1 MLLIVFFIH
10 QVSLGATVRL
20 GSGTIRT
27 TQIVRPVTFSISKMR
42 YVKNSPI
49 YILLS
54 RKKRKKIMII
64 IIIIIII
71 IINCGLWDLLD
82 VKSEAGLL
90 LAIMSFRPQTYA
102 TKPQG
107 LVDSSKSLNIWSLLH
122 GIEPH
127 KHLPLSFYDKKLGF
141 ITEFGIF

>member
-1 MLLIVFFIH
+1 MLLIVIFIH

-42 YVKNSPI
+42 YVKNSPL

>member
-10 QVSLGATVRL
+10 QVSLGATVRP

-54 RKKRKKIMII
+54 RKKRKKIMIRIVI

-71 IINCGLWDLLD
+71 III
-82 VKSEAGLL
+82 K
-90 LAIMSFRPQTYA
+90 
-102 TKPQG
+102 
-107 LVDSSKSLNIWSLLH
+107 
-122 GIEPH
+122 
-127 KHLPLSFYDKKLGF
+127 
-141 ITEFGIF
+141 

>member
-1 MLLIVFFIH
+1 M
-10 QVSLGATVRL
+10 
-20 GSGTIRT
+20 
-27 TQIVRPVTFSISKMR
+27 
-42 YVKNSPI
+42 
-49 YILLS
+49 
-54 RKKRKKIMII
+54 
-64 IIIIIII
+64 II

-102 TKPQG
+102 KRPHG
-107 LVDSSKSLNIWSLLH
+107 LVDIWLLH

>member
-54 RKKRKKIMII
+54 RKKRKKIMIV
-64 IIIIIII
+64 IIIIII

-102 TKPQG
+102 TRPQG

>member
-71 IINCGLWDLLD
+71 INCGLWDLLD

-102 TKPQG
+102 TRPQG

-127 KHLPLSFYDKKLGF
+127 KHLPLSFLA
-141 ITEFGIF
+141 